1 MSVRWW
7 VAQDVPGGGHPL
19 YPLRLPAS
27 ASAGRG
33 PAEMGRE
40 AARAS
45 PWQSTWGALQRER
58 GRGALHADAS
68 WHHRRRHVGQSPRR
82 RQVLHTVACP
92 ASVSPGGSGLAG
104 SRVEA
109 ELDGVP
115 PDLFASSLTA
125 CPEQGGGESTIER
138 GAVHWLRR

>member
-7 VAQDVPGGGHPL
+7 VAQDVPGEGHPL

-45 PWQSTWGALQRER
+45 PWQSTWGALPPCSRC
-58 GRGALHADAS
+58 S
-68 WHHRRRHVGQSPRR
+68 
-82 RQVLHTVACP
+82 
-92 ASVSPGGSGLAG
+92 GS
-104 SRVEA
+104 
-109 ELDGVP
+109 
-115 PDLFASSLTA
+115 
-125 CPEQGGGESTIER
+125 GGGELSTLMPVGTIAAATLASRR
-138 GAVHWLRR
+138 GDDRFCTPSRAPPVSRRAGLVWRAAAWRPSWTGCPLTSSPHPSLRVPNKEGASPP